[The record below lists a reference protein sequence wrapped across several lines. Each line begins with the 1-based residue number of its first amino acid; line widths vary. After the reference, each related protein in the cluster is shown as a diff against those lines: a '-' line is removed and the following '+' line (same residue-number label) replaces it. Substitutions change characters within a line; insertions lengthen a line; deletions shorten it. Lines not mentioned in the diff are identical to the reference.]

1 MHFFNNLNFTY
12 LRCTNPKSPIS
23 SCMVNIFL
31 CVWTN
36 YTWSSFRWTRTVVGH
51 FRKYIQKNQ
60 CLINKGHHHR
70 YLMISDRSKTT
81 NIRQSLSFD
90 FNFTASNI
98 SLLSLPVMIVT
109 DRRTHVCNFIM
120 TVHSWMCQDF
130 SIRFLLN
137 LSKFLDSYVIFFLWK
152 IINCTAVQLIK

>member
-1 MHFFNNLNFTY
+1 MHGEYIFMCLNKLY
-12 LRCTNPKSPIS
+12 L
-23 SCMVNIFL
+23 
-31 CVWTN
+31 
-36 YTWSSFRWTRTVVGH
+36 
-51 FRKYIQKNQ
+51 IQFPLDQNCSRSLQKIDTKNQ

-120 TVHSWMCQDF
+120 TAGSQLNVSRF
-130 SIRFLLN
+130 LIRFLLN
-137 LSKFLDSYVIFFLWK
+137 LSRFLDSYGVIFFLWK